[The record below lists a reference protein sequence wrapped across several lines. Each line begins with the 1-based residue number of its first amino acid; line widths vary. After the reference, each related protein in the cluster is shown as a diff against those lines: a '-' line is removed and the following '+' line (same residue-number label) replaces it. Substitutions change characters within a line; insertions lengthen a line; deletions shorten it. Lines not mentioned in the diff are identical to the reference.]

1 MDLRTALQQGSKLLE
16 EAGIAP
22 ARLTAEVLLCHALG
36 QEKPYLY
43 AHPEEELSQLAWIHY
58 GRYLHERME
67 GKPTQYITR
76 RQEFYGRD
84 FFVSSAV
91 LIPRPETEH
100 LVETALRLRPKAEC
114 AIDLGCGSGAIGI
127 SYHLESGAQT
137 HLSDLSAEALDVAR
151 FNAMKLGANVTL
163 HRADFAT
170 ALRARSVDLI
180 LCNPPYVPRGDQAI
194 LQREVRDYEPELALY
209 GGDSG
214 VEPYRQVIEQALWA
228 LRPGGWLLFEL
239 GYQGLNAVQEML
251 NPSAWESLEVVNDL
265 AGWPRVLA
273 VQRAGSAEG
282 FAAK

>member
-1 MDLRTALQQGSKLLE
+1 MDLKSALHQGSKLLE
-16 EAGIAP
+16 EAGVTP

-100 LVETALRLRPKAEC
+100 LVETALRLCPKAEC
-114 AIDLGCGSGAIGI
+114 AIDIGCGSGAIGI
-127 SYHLESGAQT
+127 SYHLESGAPT

-151 FNAMKLGANVTL
+151 FNAGKLGASVTL

-180 LCNPPYVPRGDQAI
+180 LCNPPYVPRGDQTV
-194 LQREVRDYEPELALY
+194 LQREVRDYEPALALY

-214 VEPYRQVIEQALWA
+214 VEPYRQVIDQALWA

-239 GYQGLNAVQEML
+239 GYQGLEPVKEML
-251 NPSAWESLEVVNDL
+251 NGSAWAPPEITNDL

-273 VQRAGSAEG
+273 TRRSA
-282 FAAK
+282 

>member
-1 MDLRTALQQGSKLLE
+1 MDLKAALQQGSKLLE
-16 EAGIAP
+16 EAGVTP

-76 RQEFYGRD
+76 HQEFYGRD

-100 LVETALRLRPKAEC
+100 LVETALRLCPKAEC
-114 AIDLGCGSGAIGI
+114 AIDIGCGSGAIGI
-127 SYHLESGAQT
+127 SYHLESGAAT

-151 FNAMKLGANVTL
+151 FNAGKLGASVTF

-170 ALRARSVDLI
+170 ALRTRSVDLI
-180 LCNPPYVPRGDQAI
+180 LCNPPYVPRGDQTV

-214 VEPYRQVIEQALWA
+214 VEPYRQVIDQAVWA

-239 GYQGLNAVQEML
+239 GYQGLEPVKEML
-251 NPSAWESLEVVNDL
+251 NGNAWAPPEITNDL

-273 VQRAGSAEG
+273 TRRSG
-282 FAAK
+282 

>member
-1 MDLRTALQQGSKLLE
+1 MDLRTALLQGSKLLD
-16 EAGIAP
+16 EAGVSP

-43 AHPEEELSQLAWIHY
+43 AHPEAELSQLAWIHY

-84 FFVSSAV
+84 FFVSSSV

-100 LVETALRLRPKAEC
+100 LVETALRLVPKADC

-137 HLSDLSAEALDVAR
+137 HLSDLSSQALDVAR
-151 FNAMKLGANVTL
+151 FNATKLEANVSF

-170 ALRARSVDLI
+170 ALRSRSVDLI
-180 LCNPPYVPRGDQAI
+180 LCNPPYVPRGDEAV
-194 LQREVRDYEPELALY
+194 LQREVRNHEPDLALY
-209 GGDSG
+209 GGETG
-214 VEPYRQVIEQALWA
+214 VEPYRAVVDQALWA
-228 LRPGGWLLFEL
+228 LRPAGWLLFEL
-239 GYQGLNAVQEML
+239 GYQGLEPVKEML
-251 NPSAWESLEVVNDL
+251 NASAWEALEVVNDL
-265 AGWPRVLA
+265 AGWPRVIA
-273 VQRAGSAEG
+273 VRRMS
-282 FAAK
+282 